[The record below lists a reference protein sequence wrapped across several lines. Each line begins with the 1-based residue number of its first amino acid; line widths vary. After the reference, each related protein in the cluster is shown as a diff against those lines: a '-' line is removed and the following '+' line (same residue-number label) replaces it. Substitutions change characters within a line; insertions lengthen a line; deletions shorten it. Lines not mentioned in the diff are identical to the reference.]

1 MSLEKSNI
9 EFNIAPQSSI
19 KEPEKNV
26 LNSISDNERDKRKT
40 QIMGLQESV
49 CETNCAHHA
58 SEINVQKNVLKNETV
73 SSKSFFECKPC
84 GFFTKSKSMYNK
96 HCLKQEHIVINSKD
110 ETGAYV
116 CQVCTFSTKKKFN
129 FGSHL
134 SSTKHKENTAI
145 TNTNNDNK
153 NNEFLCNLCLKN
165 CFSKTTFWR
174 HKQKC
179 TLQPKATTEEKVSAT
194 NNRSKEDELTI
205 RELQSQ
211 FFSYMREKDAEVKNL
226 IMELAKNMQPNNTTN
241 NTMNNSNNTMNN
253 SNNTFNLQFFLNET
267 CKDALNLS
275 EFIES
280 IKVGVQDLDNIGHA
294 GYVEGI
300 SKIIIQQLRELGV
313 EKRPIHCTDAK
324 RQTLYVKEDN
334 VWQKEGPD
342 MKNIQKLVDEVQKI
356 NLRQLPAWRDQHPN
370 CLTSSSKYTS
380 FYNHMSQEL
389 MGGDCRKIRMQEKD
403 NKIMKN
409 IIREVG
415 IDKSLYIAAK

>member
-9 EFNIAPQSSI
+9 NFNITPLSCN
-19 KEPEKNV
+19 KVHENNV
-26 LNSISDNERDKRKT
+26 LNSISKNELDKRKT
-40 QIMGLQESV
+40 HIMGLKERV
-49 CETNCAHHA
+49 CEPNCVHNE

-84 GFFTKSKSMYNK
+84 GFLTKSKSMYDK
-96 HCLKQEHIVINSKD
+96 HCLKQEHIVLNSKD

-134 SSTKHKENTAI
+134 SSTKHKENTSI
-145 TNTNNDNK
+145 TNTDTNK
-153 NNEFLCNLCLKN
+153 DNEFICNQCLKD
-165 CFSKTTFWR
+165 CFSKTTLWR

-179 TLQPKATTEEKVSAT
+179 TVQLKSTTKEKAAT
-194 NNRSKEDELTI
+194 KNDSKEDELTI
-205 RELQSQ
+205 RELQNQ

-226 IMELAKNMQPNNTTN
+226 IVELVKNMQPNNTTN

-253 SNNTFNLQFFLNET
+253 SNNSTFNLQFFLNET
-267 CKDALNLS
+267 CKDAVNLS

-280 IKVGVQDLDNIGHA
+280 IKVGIQDLDNIGHA

-300 SKIIIQQLRELGV
+300 TKIIIQQLRELGV
-313 EKRPIHCTDAK
+313 EKRPIHCTDVK

-342 MKNIQKLVDEVQKI
+342 MKNIQNLIDQVQKI
-356 NLRQLPAWRDQHPN
+356 NLRHLPVWREQHPN

-409 IIREVG
+409 IIKEVG
-415 IDKSLYIAAK
+415 IDKSLYIALK